1 MKSLKQILNYAS
13 RTIEYDV
20 ITSKRVKTSEIIVD
34 ENKIVVRT
42 PMNKSLE
49 ESRKMVESKAV
60 LGTEDLREYMYKV
73 GRELHR
79 FKKT

>member
-1 MKSLKQILNYAS
+1 MKSLKQILNYGS

-60 LGTEDLREYMYKV
+60 LGTEDLREYMYNV
-73 GRELHR
+73 QGW
-79 FKKT
+79 